1 MPNEDRSIEHLIIEI
16 ESKTA
21 KATKNMEKLLAITE
35 RLNKAIHAG
44 GFEKLNA
51 QMSKLA
57 ALDVAN
63 ATRFGSAIGAATA
76 KAKGL
81 SEGIGAVDTKA
92 SNLGKNAEK
101 LTNNI
106 THAVEAAKKLES
118 HLPKAVTGNGNALPP
133 PSVGGV
139 GDYAPFPGDDIPF
152 SSGPRTWIVDDF
164 EEVETT
170 SHKIKRNLSEWFQ
183 RVKKVEDSTKRTY
196 GSMSAI
202 KTILMYSGLFTLVST
217 ITKGITTGVQ
227 NIALASSEANDVLSR
242 YQTLNNQLQNSI
254 GSALIPTLHAAYPL
268 IELLGNG
275 LIGVAN
281 SLNIVSSAAAGKN
294 TFFAANKVAQDYAKS
309 LSTVKNALTG
319 FDEIN
324 VISPVNQNTF
334 TETEFDGGDV
344 VGSIAKLAM
353 LTAGIIGLRMATKT
367 LDMGKVF
374 ASIGGFKTLFVVTDA
389 VWLAFEAVDA
399 WQNGLD
405 WGGNVRMITAVTVG
419 MLAMGA
425 AFGSTGLKVA
435 GLVGGVT
442 LAVTG
447 IKDSVTEGINW
458 TNATLTLGGTAL
470 LGAIIGSFFGPFGT
484 LVGGGVGLLV
494 GAFTNGG
501 IAIVQNWDGI
511 WPKMKS
517 GFVNFGNFFIGAWES
532 IVNFFIRGGNKIA
545 GLLEKLGIG
554 DGKWWEEVSFNRLS
568 VPAYA
573 TGGFPEDGLFLANH
587 NEFIGSF
594 GGRTAVANNEMIVE
608 GIAEGVRDAQSAQ
621 NDLIREQNEL
631 LRQLLR
637 KSGGTIPVSTIRA
650 ALDRQNKRAGR
661 VVVPVGT

>member
-1 MPNEDRSIEHLIIEI
+1 MKWNRQNVDFSKSDYTQSGVYEAFATGKNRFRVDTSRSG
-16 ESKTA
+16 
-21 KATKNMEKLLAITE
+21 LLAKLS
-35 RLNKAIHAG
+35 RLNVLTDNIG
-44 GFEKLNA
+44 RNI
-51 QMSKLA
+51 
-57 ALDVAN
+57 
-63 ATRFGSAIGAATA
+63 GS
-76 KAKGL
+76 
-81 SEGIGAVDTKA
+81 
-92 SNLGKNAEK
+92 
-101 LTNNI
+101 
-106 THAVEAAKKLES
+106 
-118 HLPKAVTGNGNALPP
+118 
-133 PSVGGV
+133 
-139 GDYAPFPGDDIPF
+139 
-152 SSGPRTWIVDDF
+152 
-164 EEVETT
+164 
-170 SHKIKRNLSEWFQ
+170 WFQ

-281 SLNIVSSAAAGKN
+281 ALNIVSSAAAGKN

-344 VGSIAKLAM
+344 VESLSKITM
-353 LTAGIIGLRMATKT
+353 TIGLISGIKKIFGEIDFTK
-367 LDMGKVF
+367 LFKGLK
-374 ASIGGFKTLFVVTDA
+374 GFDSLKTGEVLLGIADA
-389 VWLAFEAVDA
+389 AWLAYEAVDA

-405 WGGNVRMITAVTVG
+405 WESHWKMITAVTIG
-419 MLAMGA
+419 MIAMGA

-458 TNATLTLGGTAL
+458 TNATLTLAGTTL
-470 LGAIIGSFFGPFGT
+470 LGAIIGSFFGPLGT

-554 DGKWWEEVSFNRLS
+554 DGKWWDEVSFNRLS

>member
-139 GDYAPFPGDDIPF
+139 GDYAPFPGEDIPF

-281 SLNIVSSAAAGKN
+281 ALNIVSSAASGKN

-425 AFGSTGLKVA
+425 AFGATGLKVA

-554 DGKWWEEVSFNRLS
+554 DGKWWDEVSFNRLS

-573 TGGFPEDGLFLANH
+573 TGGFPEDGLFMANH

-621 NDLIREQNEL
+621 NDLLREQNEL